1 MTQDQFF
8 LILDNIGRVFT
19 VWSLLLFVIW
29 AISTALAVFAFVFLF
44 LRKERRLVS
53 NLQKRIAFINLT
65 GDNALIESE
74 VESISRNGLFKNPDV
89 WSDARCNTFLTDHSV
104 VIIAITDSTD
114 VETFRSVYEKAKE
127 LSKPVII
134 YTAGNRQTSFI
145 NDNRTLIYSYAF
157 HSIATTP
164 LRLMADIF
172 ATLSTFPK

>member
-1 MTQDQFF
+1 
-8 LILDNIGRVFT
+8 
-19 VWSLLLFVIW
+19 
-29 AISTALAVFAFVFLF
+29 
-44 LRKERRLVS
+44 
-53 NLQKRIAFINLT
+53 
-65 GDNALIESE
+65 LIESE
-74 VESISRNGLFKNPDV
+74 VESISRNGLFKNPNV

-114 VETFRSVYEKAKE
+114 VEAFRSVYEKAKE

-145 NDNRTLIYSYAF
+145 NDNRTLICSYAF